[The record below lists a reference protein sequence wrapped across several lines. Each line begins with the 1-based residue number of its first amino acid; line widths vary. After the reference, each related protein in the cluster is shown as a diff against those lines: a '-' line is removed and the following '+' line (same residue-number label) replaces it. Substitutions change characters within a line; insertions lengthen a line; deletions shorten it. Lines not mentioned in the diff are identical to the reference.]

1 MVSKLIDG
9 VQGKARRRQRLFK
22 SLEGYL
28 YISPW
33 LIGFLVFTAI
43 PLLSSIWI
51 SMTEWNLFSSPTFV
65 GTDNYTKL
73 WSDPLFW
80 QALKVT
86 GKYVLASVPLRLV
99 IGFSIAVL
107 LNNKLPG
114 MGFFRTIFYLPNV
127 TSGVAVSLL
136 WLWIFNPE
144 FGVLNAILAKVGIA
158 GPAWLLSET
167 WAIVI
172 TSLWTVGGSMIIY
185 LAGLQGIPSQLY
197 EAVDIDGGSWFSK
210 LTNVTIPMMTPIIF
224 YNLIMGIINSF
235 QVFTDAYIM
244 TNGGPHNATLFY
256 VLYLYKNAFQY
267 FEMGYASA
275 LAWVLF
281 LLILAFTILV
291 FKSSSLWVYYESE
304 VKKG

>member
-1 MVSKLIDG
+1 MVAKRDLGTARDRYHQSVDCG
-9 VQGKARRRQRLFK
+9 GKHDHLSCRVARD
-22 SLEGYL
+22 
-28 YISPW
+28 
-33 LIGFLVFTAI
+33 T
-43 PLLSSIWI
+43 
-51 SMTEWNLFSSPTFV
+51 
-65 GTDNYTKL
+65 
-73 WSDPLFW
+73 
-80 QALKVT
+80 
-86 GKYVLASVPLRLV
+86 
-99 IGFSIAVL
+99 
-107 LNNKLPG
+107 
-114 MGFFRTIFYLPNV
+114 
-127 TSGVAVSLL
+127 
-136 WLWIFNPE
+136 
-144 FGVLNAILAKVGIA
+144 
-158 GPAWLLSET
+158 
-167 WAIVI
+167 
-172 TSLWTVGGSMIIY
+172 
-185 LAGLQGIPSQLY
+185 SQLY